1 MPCSLDHAAVL
12 HALSTLGAW
21 HGSGIVGKNNKTAD
35 GGPGKQGAQEMLDA
49 GNDVF
54 GEAPRQVSV
63 GGHESGEAES
73 GVGHP
78 ADEGMVIGGSPSVG
92 DGDGSFKA
100 KVVGQGP
107 KADDAY
113 LEGHLAAEC
122 VDARPDLVHRLGPPL
137 AGNFSLP
144 LICSHFLPFGRVSAG
159 GTWLPSL
166 MGAEGFHGRGLRGG
180 LGRGKC
186 QLGGWESELGFTGF
200 MG

>member
-1 MPCSLDHAAVL
+1 MGGGSSERTTRPRTAAQGSRAPRRCS
-12 HALSTLGAW
+12 T
-21 HGSGIVGKNNKTAD
+21 
-35 GGPGKQGAQEMLDA
+35 A

-54 GEAPRQVSV
+54 GEAPLQVLV

-73 GVGHP
+73 GVGYP
-78 ADEGMVIGGSPSVG
+78 ADEGMVVGRRLAVGHG
-92 DGDGSFKA
+92 DGPLEA
-100 KVVGQGP
+100 EVVGQGP

-144 LICSHFLPFGRVSAG
+144 LISSHFLPFGRVSAG
-159 GTWLPSL
+159 GTWLPSR
-166 MGAEGFHGRGLRGG
+166 MGAEVFHGRGLRWG